1 MGNPTLGITIK
12 TIKLLTTPSGR
23 CKCTWSKGRETMCAS
38 YNIWLISW
46 TCLARQ
52 LLQLQFAYE
61 SFQSRCPNW
70 SWNQSP
76 RHHKEDVIANLC
88 KIKYRSKYNAMPCH
102 IPGTEQYT
110 PPTLFA
116 KKKKGA
122 YIQTFG
128 LSLRTAETQRFG
140 RLLSTPQTTQHTTAS
155 SPACNQ
161 HYQQDKNLFLF
172 LWDVKIIDKQDTLSP
187 FYR

>member
-1 MGNPTLGITIK
+1 MHLIQGQ
-12 TIKLLTTPSGR
+12 
-23 CKCTWSKGRETMCAS
+23 ETMCAS

-61 SFQSRCPNW
+61 SFQSRCPNG

-76 RHHKEDVIANLC
+76 RDHKEDVIANLC
-88 KIKYRSKYNAMPCH
+88 KIKYLSKYNTMPCH

-140 RLLSTPQTTQHTTAS
+140 RLLSTPQTTHPAKWNHQQSVLRDLLPSFQS
-155 SPACNQ
+155 SAT
-161 HYQQDKNLFLF
+161 NLSED
-172 LWDVKIIDKQDTLSP
+172 WCRSVATLS
-187 FYR
+187 FRGSMFFISHSSAL